1 METHDL
7 FVLNKEKSINTIF
20 KKKILSKISYKYLG
34 MYVVI
39 IWHFM

>member
-1 METHDL
+1 MEAHDL

-34 MYVVI
+34 M
-39 IWHFM
+39 